1 MSSAAYQYGVGVRKG
16 RQIINRSRYTVQ
28 GATITNGR
36 AKNLIMSK
44 TKLANPAITLTRRKK
59 PRETQGQ
66 NSEYVA
72 KTLKYGRKPR
82 NTFNNLSKFVK
93 SNISRTVFSIHAAS
107 RFGGVRGAIGL
118 SQIQTAAGSPVV
130 APLHLY
136 DLTGAVNT
144 VSGTITIPQTS
155 SYLSFSNETAT
166 AIGSLISNTFQL
178 TVESAPNANAL
189 VQNYPGPSSVMK
201 WAQARM
207 MFYAPTTVPSKI
219 SVSFI
224 QFIDEE
230 LCPNSNVAAT
240 KVLTARA
247 TAWYQAFMK
256 KQMYNPIETTQA
268 LGFKGIKIL
277 HKETFI
283 MNPKET
289 TEATSTHYKQ
299 LDIFKWMNRRCNYLW
314 NQDVG
319 TSTSND
325 DPGQNLGEVAT
336 TVHPR
341 ARVYLMISGQSGLN
355 TGDSGTVHP
364 SYDLVLRTCHEQLA
378 A

>member
-1 MSSAAYQYGVGVRKG
+1 V
-16 RQIINRSRYTVQ
+16 NRAKYTIQ
-28 GATITNGR
+28 GANINDPR
-36 AKNLIMSK
+36 MKQLIVSK
-44 TKLANPAITLTRRKK
+44 TKPRNPALTITRRKK

-82 NTFNNLSKFVK
+82 NTFQQMSKFVK

-107 RFGGVRGAIGL
+107 RFGGVGGANKL
-118 SQIQTAAGSPVV
+118 SQLQTAAGQVV
-130 APLHLY
+130 FAPLHMY
-136 DLTGAVNT
+136 DLTGAVNA
-144 VSGTITIPQTS
+144 VSGTVTIPNTM
-155 SYLSFSNETAT
+155 SYLTFSNETNT
-166 AIGSLISNTFQL
+166 AVGSIPIGSLKL
-178 TVESAPNANAL
+178 TSESAPNVANI

-219 SVSFI
+219 SVSFV

-230 LCPNSNVAAT
+230 LCPNTHTTVT
-240 KVLTARA
+240 KVLTPRA

-277 HKETFI
+277 HNETFI
-283 MNPKET
+283 MNPKES

-299 LDIFKWMNRRCNYLW
+299 LDIFKWTNRKCNYLW
-314 NQDVG
+314 NQDIG
-319 TSTSND
+319 TNTSSD
-325 DPGQNLGEVAT
+325 IPAANLGECST

-341 ARVYLMISGQSGLN
+341 ARVFLMISGQAGIA
-355 TGDSGTVHP
+355 TTDTPTVHP